1 MTETIDRAGLR
12 AELLRRRLGGVAT
25 AAPDEG
31 ITRVSRETPPALS
44 FAQRRLWILDQV
56 RPGGTEYLASTG
68 LRLFGPL
75 EPGALRAALD
85 AIVARHEVLRTRYVV
100 VDGEP
105 GQVIDPPQP
114 ATLHEVDL
122 RGLDPAAQ
130 DERIAG
136 WMTHDRAPV
145 DLATGPVLTGTLA
158 RLADEEHALVV
169 TLHHIAF
176 DGWSE
181 QVLWRELDRLY
192 TAALTGGPSP
202 LAPLPVQYADFAA
215 WQRDAMSG
223 AKLDR
228 QLDYWRQALAGATA
242 VELPLDRPRP
252 QVRDSACDLVPFAV
266 SAPDARAL
274 HELARQS
281 GATPFMVLMAA
292 YAITLGRFGRSNDI
306 TIGTPVACRDR
317 AEVQD
322 LIGLFL
328 NTLVLRT
335 DLSGDPPFR
344 EVLRRVK
351 EMALGAYAH
360 QELPFERL
368 VDELAPVRDA
378 SRTPLFSTMFLWA
391 NGDSTARRVGELRAE
406 ELPVGESDAKF
417 DLTLVVVDQPDGT
430 LAGFLNYA
438 TALFDRDTVERFAS
452 HFTTLVGSIAA
463 TPDTPISQLVE
474 SPPAERELVV
484 RTWNETEVAYPTGTL
499 PELFARQVA
508 RTPDAVA
515 LRFEGED
522 VSYAELDR
530 RTDRLARY
538 LVDAGVGPESIVGVC
553 RRRSIELVVAL
564 LAIQKAGGAYLPL
577 DPDHPAERR
586 DYMCA
591 DAGVTIVLTDGEP
604 AITGSGSAP
613 ASTTPAGPDHP
624 AYVIYTSG
632 STGRP
637 KGVVVTHRAIVNRL
651 RWMQDAYR
659 LDDSD
664 RVLQKTPYSFDVS
677 VWEFFWPL
685 ITGATLVIA
694 RPDGHRDPHYLADLI
709 ATEQVTTLHFVPSM
723 LRVFLAE
730 SFGPLPSV
738 RRMICSGEALPADL
752 VAAVHERIGCELHNL
767 YGPTEAA
774 VDVTAVRCVPGTPVT
789 IGRPIANTRT
799 YIVDE
804 NLRPVPIGVPGELL
818 LGGVQLA
825 RGYLSRPGLTAQRFV
840 PDPFEESGG
849 GGRLYRTGDLAR
861 YLPDGRIDYLGRLD
875 DQVKIRGHRVEL
887 GEIEAVAAEHPK
899 VSAVAVAVHDGQLV
913 GYLVAQDTDAGVEV
927 SDVASFLRGRLPE
940 AMIPSHWQLLPA
952 LPLTTSG
959 KTDRRALPAPTPGRA
974 WAAGAYVAPRTEAEG
989 VVAEAL
995 AAALGIERIGVHDRF
1010 FDVGGDSIRAIR
1022 AIGTLRRGGLNL
1034 SVQDIFTHQTAA
1046 QLATLADRPATGAD
1060 EPPVGPFEQLDPAD
1074 RDRLPDG
1081 LVDAYPMGQ
1090 VQAGMVYEML
1100 VNGSHP
1106 AYQNVTSFDIVDDGP
1121 FSLAALQQAA
1131 QWLVDRHEILRTT
1144 FDVSGYTEPMQLV
1157 HAEARVEV
1165 GFDDLRELPEAE
1177 QQDILER
1184 YRETMKLAMLPI
1196 DHAPQLRW
1204 HVHRTG
1210 ERTWVLTHTEC
1221 HAILDGWSHHSLIAE
1236 LRDTYRA
1243 IRDADPDA
1251 LKPPPPG
1258 RYADFVRLERRS
1270 LSAGPDERFWRSRVG
1285 EYDRIALPADTAP
1298 AGHGAVPELRMS
1310 WRHLE
1315 PGLRE
1320 LAARTQTSL
1329 KAVLHTAHL
1338 AMIGVITGQR
1348 RFFSGLVVNGRPELL
1363 RGDEVMGMYLNT
1375 VPFAVDLRT
1384 PRWRDLVRA
1393 VFAEELAVWPHRRY
1407 PIPAMQRAWGTGT
1420 PLISSIFSYL
1430 DFHVLDAQQDVF
1442 GTVVDDSPNEFTL
1455 VTLTFPGELR
1465 LECRAGWATQERLT
1479 ALGETFL
1486 ELLTAMIADDGAN
1499 PVDLSSTPAHRFT
1512 EPQQDWPAL
1521 PEACVTDLFTAQAQ
1535 ARPDAVALE
1544 CGDSRLT
1551 YGELDARANQLA
1563 LALREH
1569 GVGLETPVAVC
1580 MDRGIDTVVALLGIL
1595 KAGGC
1600 YLPLDP
1606 KYPGGRIDYLLDDS
1620 GAQVLVSGPT
1630 HAHRFAARAGL
1641 TTLNLD
1647 SDWWSDGSRSTTA
1660 PQVTLSPE
1668 NLAYITYT
1676 SGSTGRPKG
1685 VLVPHR
1691 GVVRLVHGQDY
1702 AQLDADQVMLQ
1713 AGTLAFDA
1721 STFELWGALC
1731 NGARLVVAPETPTAD
1746 ELDELLRRHGVTVLC
1761 LPTGLFNTMM
1771 DVRPQALAGIREVVV
1786 GGEVLPPLQVR
1797 KAMEHGVLVSNGY
1810 GPTESTTFATV
1821 HPRIPLPAL
1830 TDVIPIGKPINHTY
1844 VHVVDENLDP
1854 VPFGVPGELLLGGP
1868 GVARGY
1874 QSRPDLTAERFVP
1887 DPSGHAPGNRLY
1899 RTGDMVRQDPD
1910 GTIHFIGRR
1919 DHQVKI
1925 RGHRVELGEVE
1936 AAIAELPTV
1945 RAAAA
1950 AAYQGVDGIKQL
1962 VGYVVLDE
1970 GGPADPARL
1979 GDVMRSRVPGFLVPT
1994 AWVRLDRL
2002 PLNNNGKLDRAA
2014 LPRPAAGTSVR
2025 EYSAPRTPT
2034 EVAVAE
2040 VWTEVFHLP
2049 RVGRDDDF
2057 FDLGGHSLL
2066 TLRAIA
2072 MLRDRHG
2079 IETTVRTFV
2088 EHRTL
2093 AALAASI
2100 DGERQPVTALLWLR
2114 RTGDQPPLVC
2124 VHPGGGSAHWYR
2136 RLAEHLDP
2144 NLPVVAFEWPGR
2156 DPSTGSVPS
2165 TEDMAT
2171 RYLAELR
2178 EAVPQGPYRI
2188 FSWCGGSGVSTEMA
2202 SRLMAEGEEV
2212 TFILLDPGQD
2222 AWQKE
2227 HLWSEYGLIKQCVTN
2242 LERLDAAPPDEDT
2255 SVLRQE
2261 TLALLEHIVDDIV
2274 GNDGITL
2281 PERGAGTMWL
2291 PGARMWEEV
2300 MEMVL
2305 SYRDRPYAGH
2315 LDLIVS
2321 DELALGEHE
2330 VVSSGQSYHDYLQRW
2345 RERTAGL
2352 GVHRTKGEHF
2362 SVMKEYVPD
2371 LAGILTGLIDKP
2383 AGRR

>member
-1 MTETIDRAGLR
+1 
-12 AELLRRRLGGVAT
+12 V
-25 AAPDEG
+25 P
-31 ITRVSRETPPALS
+31 RETPLALS

-56 RPGGTEYLASTG
+56 RPGGTEYLSSAG
-68 LRLFGPL
+68 LRLSGPL
-75 EPGALRAALD
+75 APDALRSALD
-85 AIVARHEVLRTRYVV
+85 AIVARHEVLRTRYVD

-105 GQVIDPPQP
+105 VQVIDPPGP

-122 RGLDPAAQ
+122 SALDPAAQ

-136 WMTHDRAPV
+136 WMTRDRAPV
-145 DLATGPVLTGTLA
+145 DLAAGPVLTATLA
-158 RLADEEHALVV
+158 RLAGEEHALVV

-181 QVLWRELDRLY
+181 QVLWRDLDRCY
-192 TAALTGGPSP
+192 TAALTGKPST

-215 WQRDAMSG
+215 WQRGTMSG
-223 AKLDR
+223 ATLDR

-252 QVRDSACDLVPFAV
+252 QVRDSACDLVPFTVPA
-266 SAPDARAL
+266 SDARAL
-274 HELARQS
+274 NTLARQA
-281 GATPFMVLMAA
+281 GATPFMALIAV
-292 YAITLGRFGRSNDI
+292 YAIVLGRFGRSNDI

-317 AEVQD
+317 PEVQD

-328 NTLVLRT
+328 NTLVLRA
-335 DLSGDPPFR
+335 DLSGDPSFP

-360 QELPFERL
+360 QQLPFERL

-378 SRTPLFSTMFLWA
+378 STTPLFSTMFLWA
-391 NGDSTARRVGELRAE
+391 GGDSGTRHVGGLRAE

-417 DLTLVVVDQPDGT
+417 DLTLVAVDQPDGT
-430 LAGFLNYA
+430 LTGFLNYA
-438 TALFDRDTVERFAS
+438 TALFDRDTVERFAT
-452 HFTTLVGSIAA
+452 HLAALVRSIAR
-463 TPDTPISQLVE
+463 TPDAPVSRLVE
-474 SPPAERELVV
+474 SPPAERQLVV
-484 RTWNETEVAYPTGTL
+484 REWNETAVGYPTGTL
-499 PELFARQVA
+499 PELFAQQVA

-515 LRFEGED
+515 VRFEGAD

-530 RTDRLARY
+530 RAERLAQY

-553 RRRSIELVVAL
+553 RRRGIELVVAL
-564 LAIQKAGGAYLPL
+564 LAVQKAGGAYLPL

-586 DYMCA
+586 DYMRT
-591 DAGVTIVLTDGEP
+591 DAGATIVLTDTEP
-604 AITGSGSAP
+604 VIADRGP
-613 ASTTPAGPDHP
+613 ARAGTVVAGPDHP

-659 LDDSD
+659 LDATD

-685 ITGATLVIA
+685 TTGATLVIA
-694 RPDGHRDPHYLADLI
+694 RPDGHRDPHYLAELI

-730 SFGPLPSV
+730 PSSPLPSV

-752 VAAVHERIGCELHNL
+752 VTAVHERIGCEVHNL

-799 YIVDE
+799 YIVDDSM
-804 NLRPVPIGVPGELL
+804 RPVPIGVAGELL

-825 RGYLSRPGLTAQRFV
+825 RGYLHRPGLTAQRFV
-840 PDPFEESGG
+840 PDPFAESG

-887 GEIEAVAAEHPK
+887 GEIEAVAAEHPS
-899 VSAVAVAVHDGQLV
+899 VSAAAVTVHDGQLV
-913 GYLVAQDTDAGVEV
+913 GYLVARTEAAGVEV
-927 SDVASFLRGRLPE
+927 SDVASFLRSRLPE
-940 AMIPSHWQLLPA
+940 AMVPNHWQLLPA

-959 KTDRRALPAPTPGRA
+959 KTDRRALPTPARSRTG
-974 WAAGAYVAPRTEAEG
+974 AAGAYVAPRSEAER
-989 VVAEAL
+989 VVAAAL
-995 AAALGIERIGVHDRF
+995 AAALGIDQVGVHDRF

-1022 AIGTLRRGGLNL
+1022 AIGTLRRAGLGL
-1034 SVQDIFTHQTAA
+1034 SVQDIFVHQTAA
-1046 QLATLADRPATGAD
+1046 QLATLADRPAAGAD
-1060 EPPVGPFEQLDPAD
+1060 DPLVGPFEQIGPGD

-1100 VNGSHP
+1100 VDTNHP
-1106 AYQNVTSFDIVDDGP
+1106 AYQNVTSFDIADDGP
-1121 FSLAALQQAA
+1121 FSLAALRAAA
-1131 QWLVDRHEILRTT
+1131 QLVVDRHEVLRTT
-1144 FDVSGYTEPMQLV
+1144 FHLSGYSEPMQLV
-1157 HAEARVEV
+1157 HAGVRAEL
-1165 GFDDLRELPEAE
+1165 GFDDLRGLPEAE
-1177 QQDILER
+1177 QQDTIAR
-1184 YRETMKLAMLPI
+1184 YRQTMHSAPLPV

-1221 HAILDGWSHHSLIAE
+1221 HAILDGWSHHSVIAE
-1236 LRDTYRA
+1236 LRETYRA
-1243 IRDADPDA
+1243 IRDADTDA

-1258 RYADFVRLERRS
+1258 RYADFIRLERRS
-1270 LSAGPDERFWRSRVG
+1270 LASEADERFWRDRVG
-1285 EYDRIALPADTAP
+1285 GYDRLTLPANTAP
-1298 AGHGAVPELRMS
+1298 AGHGAAPELRMS

-1315 PGLRE
+1315 PGLRA

-1338 AMIGVITGQR
+1338 AMLSVITGQR
-1348 RFFSGLVVNGRPELL
+1348 KFFSGLVCNGRPELL

-1384 PRWRDLVRA
+1384 HSWRDLVRA

-1407 PIPAMQRAWGTGT
+1407 PIPAMQRAWGEGT
-1420 PLISSIFSYL
+1420 PLITGIFSYL

-1442 GTVVDDSPNEFTL
+1442 GAVVDDSPNEFTL
-1455 VTLTFPGELR
+1455 VTLTFPGELL
-1465 LECRAGWATQERLT
+1465 LECRAGWATPERLT
-1479 ALGETFL
+1479 ALGETYL
-1486 ELLTAMIADDGAN
+1486 ELLTAMIADGGAN
-1499 PVDLSSTPAHRFT
+1499 PVDLSSTPAHRYT
-1512 EPQQDWPAL
+1512 VPQQAWPAL
-1521 PEACVTDLFTAQAQ
+1521 PEVCVTDLFATQAQ

-1544 CGDSRLT
+1544 YGESRLT

-1563 LALREH
+1563 WALREH
-1569 GVGLETPVAVC
+1569 GVGPDTPVAVC
-1580 MDRGIDTVVALLGIL
+1580 LDRGIDAVVALLGIL

-1600 YLPLDP
+1600 YVPLDP
-1606 KYPGGRIDYLLDDS
+1606 KYPDGRIEYVLDDS
-1620 GAQVLVSGPT
+1620 GSRVLVSGPS
-1630 HAHRFAARAGL
+1630 HAHRFAACAGL
-1641 TTLNLD
+1641 TTLILD
-1647 SDWWSDGSRSTTA
+1647 SGWWSDDSRPTTA
-1660 PQVTLSPE
+1660 PPVSLSPE
-1668 NLAYITYT
+1668 NLAYLMYT

-1691 GVVRLVHGQDY
+1691 GVVRLVHGQTY
-1702 AQLDADQVMLQ
+1702 AQLDADQVLLQ

-1721 STFELWGALC
+1721 STFEVWGALC
-1731 NGARLVVAPETPTAD
+1731 NGARLVVSPETPTAAQL
-1746 ELDELLRRHGVTVLC
+1746 EEILQRHGVTVLC
-1761 LPTGLFNTMM
+1761 LPTGLFSTIL
-1771 DVRPQALAGIREVVV
+1771 DVRPQALAGVREVVV
-1786 GGEVLPPLQVR
+1786 GGDVLSPLHVR
-1797 KAMEHGVLVSNGY
+1797 KAMEHGVVVSNGY

-1821 HPRIPLPAL
+1821 HPRIPLPAA

-1844 VHVVDENLDP
+1844 VQVVDENLDP
-1854 VPFGVPGELLLGGP
+1854 VPFGIPGELLLGGP

-1874 QSRPDLTAERFVP
+1874 QGRPGLTAERFVP
-1887 DPSGHAPGNRLY
+1887 DPSGATPGNRVY
-1899 RTGDMVRQDPD
+1899 RTGDIVRQDPD
-1910 GTIHFIGRR
+1910 GTVHFIGRR

-1936 AAIAELPTV
+1936 VAIAELSTV

-1950 AAYQGVDGIKQL
+1950 AAYEGVGGVKQL
-1962 VGYVVLDE
+1962 VGYVVLDDD
-1970 GGPADPARL
+1970 GPADPARL
-1979 GDVMRSRVPGFLVPT
+1979 GDLMRRRVPDFLVPT

-2014 LPRPAAGTSVR
+2014 LPRPVAGTSAR
-2025 EYSAPRTPT
+2025 EFSAPRTPT
-2034 EVAVAE
+2034 EQAVAE

-2072 MLRDRHG
+2072 MLRERHG
-2079 IETTVRTFV
+2079 IETTVRSFV

-2093 AALAASI
+2093 AALAESF
-2100 DGERQPVTALLWLR
+2100 DRERPPATALLWLR
-2114 RTGDQPPLVC
+2114 RTGNQPPLVC
-2124 VHPGGGSAHWYR
+2124 VHPGGGSAHWYQ

-2144 NLPVVAFEWPGR
+2144 ALPVLAFEWPGR
-2156 DPSTGSVPS
+2156 DPSTGLVPS
-2165 TEDMAT
+2165 TEEMAA
-2171 RYLAELR
+2171 RYVAELR
-2178 EAVPQGPYRI
+2178 EAVPHGPYRL

-2202 SRLMAEGEEV
+2202 NRLSADGAEV
-2212 TFILLDPGQD
+2212 TYMLLDPGQD

-2227 HLWSEYGLIKQCVTN
+2227 HLWDEYALLKQCVTN
-2242 LERLDAAPPDEDT
+2242 LERLDAAAPDEDT

-2261 TLALLEHIVDDIV
+2261 TLAVLEHIVDDIV

-2281 PERGAGTMWL
+2281 PERGAGPVWL
-2291 PGARMWEEV
+2291 PAARMWEEV

-2305 SYRDRPYAGH
+2305 SYRDRPYTGH
-2315 LDLIVS
+2315 LHLIVS
-2321 DELALGEHE
+2321 DELALGAHE
-2330 VVSSGQSYHDYLQRW
+2330 VVGSGQSFGDYLERW
-2345 RERTAGL
+2345 RELTAEVA
-2352 GVHRTKGEHF
+2352 VHRINGEHF
-2362 SVMKEYVPD
+2362 SVMKEHVAD
-2371 LAGILTGLIDKP
+2371 LARLVTALLDQP
-2383 AGRR
+2383 VGRQ

>member
-12 AELLRRRLGGVAT
+12 AELLRRRLAGAAA

-31 ITRVSRETPPALS
+31 IARVPRGTPSALS
-44 FAQRRLWILDQV
+44 FAQRRLWILDQL
-56 RPGGTEYLASTG
+56 RPGGTEYLVSAG

-75 EPGALRAALD
+75 QPDALRAALD
-85 AIVARHEVLRTRYVV
+85 GIVARHEILRTHYVV
-100 VDGEP
+100 VDGDP
-105 GQVIDPPQP
+105 RQVIDPPAP

-122 RGLDPAAQ
+122 RDLDPAAQ
-130 DERIAG
+130 DARIAG
-136 WMTHDRAPV
+136 WLTHDRVPV

-215 WQRDAMSG
+215 WQRGAVSG
-223 AKLDR
+223 AVLDR
-228 QLDYWRQALAGATA
+228 QLDYWRQALAGATP

-252 QVRDSACDLVPFAV
+252 QVRDSTCDLVPFAV
-266 SAPDARAL
+266 PASDARAL
-274 HELARQS
+274 HELARQA
-281 GATPFMVLMAA
+281 GATPFMVLLAG
-292 YAITLGRFGRSNDI
+292 YAILLGRFGRSDDV
-306 TIGTPVACRDR
+306 TVGTPVASRDR
-317 AEVQD
+317 SEVQD

-335 DLSGDPPFR
+335 DLSGDPSFH

-351 EMALGAYAH
+351 ETALGAYAH

-391 NGDSTARRVGELRAE
+391 SGDSGTHRVGGLRAE

-417 DLTLVVVDQPDGT
+417 DLTLVAVDQPDGT
-430 LAGFLNYA
+430 LTGFLNYA
-438 TALFDRDTVERFAS
+438 TALFDRDTVERFAA
-452 HFTTLVGSIAA
+452 HFTTLVGTIARM
-463 TPDTPISQLVE
+463 PDAPISRLAE
-474 SPPAERELVV
+474 SPPAERRLVV
-484 RTWNETEVAYPTGTL
+484 RTWNETAVAYPTGTL
-499 PELFARQVA
+499 PQLFAQQVA

-515 LRFEGED
+515 VRFDGED
-522 VSYAELDR
+522 VTYAELDR

-538 LVDAGVGPESIVGVC
+538 LVGAGVGPESIVGVC
-553 RRRSIELVVAL
+553 RRRGVGLVVAL

-577 DPDHPAERR
+577 DPEYPAERR

-591 DAGVTIVLTDGEP
+591 DAGATIVLTDTEP
-604 AITGSGSAP
+604 VVADTGPMP
-613 ASTTPAGPDHP
+613 AGPVPAGPDHP

-632 STGRP
+632 STGQP

-659 LDDSD
+659 LDATD

-685 ITGATLVIA
+685 VTGATLVVA
-694 RPDGHRDPHYLADLI
+694 RPDGHRDPHYLAELV

-723 LRVFLAE
+723 LRAFLAE
-730 SFGPLPSV
+730 SSGPLPSV

-752 VAAVHERIGCELHNL
+752 ADAVHERIDGRLYNL

-774 VDVTAVRCVPGTPVT
+774 VDVTATLCEPGTPVT

-799 YIVDE
+799 YIVDG
-804 NLRPVPIGVPGELL
+804 NLRPVPVGVPGELL

-825 RGYLSRPGLTAQRFV
+825 RGYLNRPELTAQRFV
-840 PDPFEESGG
+840 PDPFEDS

-875 DQVKIRGHRVEL
+875 DQVKIRGHRIEL
-887 GEIEAVAAEHPK
+887 GEIEAVTAGHPG
-899 VSAVAVAVHDGQLV
+899 VSAVAVTVHDGQLV
-913 GYLVAQDTDAGVEV
+913 GYLVARDPGTDVDV
-927 SDVASFLRGRLPE
+927 SDVASFLRRRLPE
-940 AMIPSHWQLLPA
+940 AMIPSHWQLLSA

-974 WAAGAYVAPRTEAEG
+974 WATGEYVAPRTAAER
-989 VVAEAL
+989 VVADAL
-995 AAALGIERIGVHDRF
+995 GAALGVERVGVHDRF
-1010 FDVGGDSIRAIR
+1010 FDIGGDSIRAIR
-1022 AIGTLRRGGLNL
+1022 AIGALRRAGLGL

-1046 QLATLADRPATGAD
+1046 QLATLAGRSAAGAD
-1060 EPPVGPFEQLDPAD
+1060 DPLVGPFEQLGPGD
-1074 RDRLPDG
+1074 RERLPDG

-1100 VNGSHP
+1100 VDNSHP

-1121 FSLAALQQAA
+1121 FSLAALRAA
-1131 QWLVDRHEILRTT
+1131 GQWLVDRHEILRTT
-1144 FDVSGYTEPMQLV
+1144 FDVSGYSEPMQLV
-1157 HAEARVEV
+1157 HATARVEM
-1165 GFDDLRELPEAE
+1165 GFDDLRGLPETE
-1177 QQDILER
+1177 QQDVLAQ
-1184 YRETMKLAMLPI
+1184 YRHTMHSTRLPI

-1221 HAILDGWSHHSLIAE
+1221 HAILDGWSHHSLIGE

-1243 IRDADPDA
+1243 IRDSDSDA

-1258 RYADFVRLERRS
+1258 RYADFVRWERRS
-1270 LSAGPDERFWRSRVG
+1270 VSSGTDERFWRDRVG
-1285 EYDRIALPADTAP
+1285 GHDRVALPADTAP

-1315 PGLRE
+1315 PQLRR

-1338 AMIGVITGQR
+1338 AMLGVITGQQ

-1407 PIPAMQRAWGTGT
+1407 PIPAMQRAWGGGK
-1420 PLISSIFSYL
+1420 PLISAIFSYL

-1442 GTVVDDSPNEFTL
+1442 GAVVDDSPNEFTL

-1486 ELLTAMIADDGAN
+1486 ALLTAMVADDGTN
-1499 PVDLSSTPAHRFT
+1499 PVALDATPAHRFT
-1512 EPQQDWPAL
+1512 APQQDWPAL
-1521 PEACVTDLFTAQAQ
+1521 PEVCITDLFTAQVR

-1544 CGDSRLT
+1544 YGESRLT
-1551 YGELDARANQLA
+1551 YGQLDARANQLA
-1563 LALREH
+1563 WALREH
-1569 GVGLETPVAVC
+1569 GAGPETPVAVC
-1580 MDRGIDTVVALLGIL
+1580 MDRGIDAVVALLGIL
-1595 KAGGC
+1595 KAGAC

-1606 KYPGGRIDYLLDDS
+1606 KYPDSRIEYLLDDS
-1620 GAQVLVSGPT
+1620 GARLMLGGPGQ
-1630 HAHRFAARAGL
+1630 AHRFAARPGL
-1641 TTLNLD
+1641 TTLSLD
-1647 SDWWSDGSRSTTA
+1647 PGWWSDSSRPTTA

-1668 NLAYITYT
+1668 NLAYLTYT

-1685 VLVPHR
+1685 VQVPHR

-1702 AQLDADQVMLQ
+1702 ARLDADQVLLQ

-1721 STFELWGALC
+1721 STFEVWGALC
-1731 NGARLVVAPETPTAD
+1731 NGARLVVAPQTPTAA
-1746 ELDELLRRHGVTVLC
+1746 ELEEILSRHGVTVLC
-1761 LPTGLFNTMM
+1761 LPTGLFTTIL
-1771 DVRPQALAGIREVVV
+1771 DVRPQALAGVREVVV
-1786 GGEVLPPLQVR
+1786 GGEVLSPLHVR
-1797 KAMEHGVLVSNGY
+1797 TAMAHGVLVSNGY

-1830 TDVIPIGKPINHTY
+1830 TAAIPIGKPIHHTH
-1844 VHVVDENLDP
+1844 VRVVDGNLDP

-1874 QSRPDLTAERFVP
+1874 HGRPDLTAERFVP
-1887 DPSGHAPGNRLY
+1887 DPSGDTPGARLY
-1899 RTGDMVRQDPD
+1899 RTGDIVRQDPD
-1910 GTIHFIGRR
+1910 GTVHFVGRR

-1936 AAIAELPTV
+1936 VAIAELPSV

-1962 VGYVVLDE
+1962 VGYVVLD
-1970 GGPADPARL
+1970 GDGPADPARL
-1979 GDVMRSRVPGFLVPT
+1979 GDQMRSRVPGFLVPT

-2002 PLNNNGKLDRAA
+2002 PLNNNGKLDRSA
-2014 LPRPAAGTSVR
+2014 LPRPVAGTSAR
-2025 EYSAPRTPT
+2025 EYSAPRTPA
-2034 EVAVAE
+2034 ELAVAE
-2040 VWTEVFHLP
+2040 VWTELFHLP

-2079 IETTVRTFV
+2079 IETTVRSFV

-2093 AALAASI
+2093 AALAESI
-2100 DGERQPVTALLWLR
+2100 DRRRRPATALLWLR
-2114 RTGDQPPLVC
+2114 RTGDKPPLVC

-2144 NLPVVAFEWPGR
+2144 DLPVVAFEWPGR
-2156 DPSTGSVPS
+2156 DPSTDAVAS
-2165 TEDMAT
+2165 TEEMAA
-2171 RYLAELR
+2171 RYVAELR
-2178 EAVPQGPYRI
+2178 AAVPHGPYRI
-2188 FSWCGGSGVSTEMA
+2188 FSWCGGGGVSSEMA
-2202 SRLMAEGEEV
+2202 TRLRNDGEEV

-2227 HLWSEYGLIKQCVTN
+2227 HLWDEYALIKKCVTN
-2242 LERLDAAPPDEDT
+2242 LEGLDAAAPDEDT
-2255 SVLRQE
+2255 SELRQE

-2291 PGARMWEEV
+2291 PAARMWEEV

-2321 DELALGEHE
+2321 DELALGAHE
-2330 VVSSGQSYHDYLQRW
+2330 VVSSGQSFDDYLQRW
-2345 RERTAGL
+2345 RERTAGVA
-2352 GVHRTKGEHF
+2352 VHRMKGEHF
-2362 SVMKEYVPD
+2362 SVMKEYVAD
-2371 LAGILTGLIDKP
+2371 LARIVTALIDEP

>member
-12 AELLRRRLGGVAT
+12 AELLRRRLAGAVA

-31 ITRVSRETPPALS
+31 IARVPRGTPSALS

-56 RPGGTEYLASTG
+56 RPGGTEYLVSAG

-75 EPGALRAALD
+75 QPDALRAALD
-85 AIVARHEVLRTRYVV
+85 GIVARHEILRTRYVV
-100 VDGEP
+100 VDGDP
-105 GQVIDPPQP
+105 RQRIDPPAP

-122 RGLDPAAQ
+122 RDLDPAAQ
-130 DERIAG
+130 DARIAG
-136 WMTHDRAPV
+136 WLTHDRVPV
-145 DLATGPVLTGTLA
+145 DLATGPVSTGTLA

-215 WQRDAMSG
+215 WQRGAVSG
-223 AKLDR
+223 AVLDR
-228 QLDYWRQALAGATA
+228 QLDYWRQTLAGATP

-266 SAPDARAL
+266 PASDARAL
-274 HELARQS
+274 HELARQA
-281 GATPFMVLMAA
+281 GATPFMVLLAG
-292 YAITLGRFGRSNDI
+292 YAILLGRFGRSDDV
-306 TIGTPVACRDR
+306 TVGTPVASRDR
-317 AEVQD
+317 PEVQD

-335 DLSGDPPFR
+335 DLSGDPSFH

-368 VDELAPVRDA
+368 VEELAPVRDA

-391 NGDSTARRVGELRAE
+391 GGDSGTQRVGGLRAE

-430 LAGFLNYA
+430 LTGFLNYA
-438 TALFDRDTVERFAS
+438 TALFDRDTVARFAA
-452 HFTTLVGSIAA
+452 HFTTLVGAIARM
-463 TPDTPISQLVE
+463 PDAPISRLAE
-474 SPPAERELVV
+474 SPPAERRLVV
-484 RTWNETEVAYPTGTL
+484 RTWNETDVAYPTGTL
-499 PELFARQVA
+499 PQLFAQQVA

-515 LRFEGED
+515 VRFDGED
-522 VSYAELDR
+522 VTYAELDR
-530 RTDRLARY
+530 RADRLARY
-538 LVDAGVGPESIVGVC
+538 LVDAGVGPESIVGV
-553 RRRSIELVVAL
+553 RRRRGVGLVVAL

-591 DAGVTIVLTDGEP
+591 NAGVTIVLTDTEP
-604 AITGSGSAP
+604 VVADTGPMPVGP
-613 ASTTPAGPDHP
+613 VPAGPDHP

-632 STGRP
+632 STGQP

-659 LDDSD
+659 LDATD

-685 ITGATLVIA
+685 VTGATLVVA
-694 RPDGHRDPHYLADLI
+694 RPDGHRDPHYLAELV

-723 LRVFLAE
+723 LREFLAE
-730 SFGPLPSV
+730 SSGPLPSV

-752 VAAVHERIGCELHNL
+752 ADAVHERIDGRLYNL

-774 VDVTAVRCVPGTPVT
+774 VDVTATLCEPGTPVT

-799 YIVDE
+799 YIVDGS
-804 NLRPVPIGVPGELL
+804 LRPVPVGVPGELL

-825 RGYLSRPGLTAQRFV
+825 RGYLNRPELTAQRFV
-840 PDPFEESGG
+840 PDPFGES

-875 DQVKIRGHRVEL
+875 DQVKIRGHRIEL
-887 GEIEAVAAEHPK
+887 GEIEAVTAGHPG
-899 VSAVAVAVHDGQLV
+899 VSAVAVTVHDGQLV
-913 GYLVAQDTDAGVEV
+913 GYLVARDPGTDVDV
-927 SDVASFLRGRLPE
+927 SDVASFLRRRLPE
-940 AMIPSHWQLLPA
+940 AMIPSHWQLLSA

-974 WAAGAYVAPRTEAEG
+974 WATGDYVAPRTAAER
-989 VVAEAL
+989 VVADAL
-995 AAALGIERIGVHDRF
+995 GAALGVERVGVHDRF
-1010 FDVGGDSIRAIR
+1010 FDIGGDSIRAIR
-1022 AIGTLRRGGLNL
+1022 AIGALRRAGLGL

-1046 QLATLADRPATGAD
+1046 QLATLAGRSAAGAD
-1060 EPPVGPFEQLDPAD
+1060 DPLVGPFEQLGPGD
-1074 RDRLPDG
+1074 RERLPDG

-1100 VNGSHP
+1100 VDNSHP

-1121 FSLAALQQAA
+1121 FSLAALRAA
-1131 QWLVDRHEILRTT
+1131 GQWLVDRHEILRTT
-1144 FDVSGYTEPMQLV
+1144 FDVSGYSEPMQLV
-1157 HAEARVEV
+1157 HATARVEM
-1165 GFDDLRELPEAE
+1165 GFDDLRGLPETA
-1177 QQDILER
+1177 QQDVLAQ
-1184 YRETMKLAMLPI
+1184 YRHTMHSTRLPI

-1221 HAILDGWSHHSLIAE
+1221 HAILDGWSHHSLIGE

-1243 IRDADPDA
+1243 IRDSDRDA

-1258 RYADFVRLERRS
+1258 RYADFVRWERRS
-1270 LSAGPDERFWRSRVG
+1270 LSSGADERFWRDRVG
-1285 EYDRIALPADTAP
+1285 GHDRVALPADTAP

-1315 PGLRE
+1315 PQLRR

-1338 AMIGVITGQR
+1338 AMLGVITGQR

-1375 VPFAVDLRT
+1375 VPFAVDLHT

-1407 PIPAMQRAWGTGT
+1407 PIPAMQRAWGGGT
-1420 PLISSIFSYL
+1420 PLISAIFSYL

-1442 GTVVDDSPNEFTL
+1442 GAVVDDSPNEFTL

-1486 ELLTAMIADDGAN
+1486 ALLTAMVADDGAN
-1499 PVDLSSTPAHRFT
+1499 PVDLDATPAHLFT
-1512 EPQQDWPAL
+1512 APQQDWPAL
-1521 PEACVTDLFTAQAQ
+1521 PEVCITDLVTAQVR

-1544 CGDSRLT
+1544 CGESRLT

-1563 LALREH
+1563 WALREH
-1569 GVGLETPVAVC
+1569 GAGPETPVAVC
-1580 MDRGIDTVVALLGIL
+1580 MDRGIDAVVALLGIL
-1595 KAGGC
+1595 KAGAC

-1606 KYPGGRIDYLLDDS
+1606 KYPDGRIEYLLDDS
-1620 GAQVLVSGPT
+1620 GARLLLGGPGQ
-1630 HAHRFAARAGL
+1630 ARRFAARPGL
-1641 TTLNLD
+1641 TTLSLD
-1647 SDWWSDGSRSTTA
+1647 PDWWSDNSRQATA

-1685 VLVPHR
+1685 VQIPHR

-1702 AQLDADQVMLQ
+1702 VRLDADQVLLQ

-1721 STFELWGALC
+1721 STFEVWGALC
-1731 NGARLVVAPETPTAD
+1731 NGARLVVAPQTPTAA
-1746 ELDELLRRHGVTVLC
+1746 ELEEILRRHGVTVLC
-1761 LPTGLFNTMM
+1761 LPTGLFTTLL
-1771 DVRPQALAGIREVVV
+1771 DVRPQALAGVREVVV
-1786 GGEVLPPLQVR
+1786 GGEVLSPLHVR
-1797 KAMEHGVLVSNGY
+1797 TAMAHGVLVSNGY

-1830 TDVIPIGKPINHTY
+1830 TDAIPIGKPIHHTH
-1844 VHVVDENLDP
+1844 VRVVDGNLDP

-1874 QSRPDLTAERFVP
+1874 HGRPDLTAERFVP
-1887 DPSGHAPGNRLY
+1887 DPSGDAPGARLY
-1899 RTGDMVRQDPD
+1899 RTGDIVRQDPD
-1910 GTIHFIGRR
+1910 GTVHFVGRR

-1936 AAIAELPTV
+1936 VAIAELPSV

-1962 VGYVVLDE
+1962 VGYVVLD
-1970 GGPADPARL
+1970 GDGPADPARL
-1979 GDVMRSRVPGFLVPT
+1979 GDLMRSRVPGFLVPT

-2002 PLNNNGKLDRAA
+2002 PLNNNGKLDRSA
-2014 LPRPAAGTSVR
+2014 LPRPVAGTSAR
-2025 EYSAPRTPT
+2025 EYSAPRTPA
-2034 EVAVAE
+2034 ELAVAE
-2040 VWTEVFHLP
+2040 VWTALFHLP

-2079 IETTVRTFV
+2079 IETTVRSFV

-2093 AALAASI
+2093 AALAGSI
-2100 DGERQPVTALLWLR
+2100 DGRRLPATALLWLR
-2114 RTGDQPPLVC
+2114 RTGDKPPLVC

-2144 NLPVVAFEWPGR
+2144 DLPVVAFEWPGR
-2156 DPSTGSVPS
+2156 DPSTGAVPS
-2165 TEDMAT
+2165 TEEMAA
-2171 RYLAELR
+2171 RYVAELR
-2178 EAVPQGPYRI
+2178 AAVPHGPYRI
-2188 FSWCGGSGVSTEMA
+2188 FSWCGGGGVSSEMA
-2202 SRLMAEGEEV
+2202 TRLSNDGEEV

-2227 HLWSEYGLIKQCVTN
+2227 HLWDEYALIKKCVTN
-2242 LERLDAAPPDEDT
+2242 LEGLDAASPDEDT
-2255 SVLRQE
+2255 SALRQE

-2291 PGARMWEEV
+2291 PAARMWEEV

-2321 DELALGEHE
+2321 DELALGAHE
-2330 VVSSGQSYHDYLQRW
+2330 VVSSGQSFDDYLQRW
-2345 RERTAGL
+2345 RERTAGVA
-2352 GVHRTKGEHF
+2352 VHRMKGEHF
-2362 SVMKEYVPD
+2362 SVMKEYVAD
-2371 LAGILTGLIDKP
+2371 LARIVTALIDEP

>member
-12 AELLRRRLGGVAT
+12 AELLRRRLAGAAT

-31 ITRVSRETPPALS
+31 IARVPRGTPPASS

-56 RPGGTEYLASTG
+56 RPGGTEYLVSAG

-75 EPGALRAALD
+75 EPEALRAALD
-85 AIVARHEVLRTRYVV
+85 GIVARHEVLRTRYVV

-105 GQVIDPPQP
+105 CQLIDAPQP
-114 ATLHEVDL
+114 APLHEVDL
-122 RGLDPAAQ
+122 RGLDTAAQ

-136 WMTHDRAPV
+136 WLTHDRAPV

-181 QVLWRELDRLY
+181 QVLWRELDQLY
-192 TAALTGGPSP
+192 RAALTGGPSP
-202 LAPLPVQYADFAA
+202 LAPLPVQYADFAG
-215 WQRDAMSG
+215 WQRGVLSG
-223 AKLDR
+223 ATLDR
-228 QLDYWRQALAGATA
+228 QLAYWRQALAGATP

-252 QVRDSACDLVPFAV
+252 QVRDSACDVVPFAV
-266 SAPDARAL
+266 PASDARAL
-274 HELARQS
+274 HELARRA
-281 GATPFMVLMAA
+281 GATPFMVLLAG
-292 YAITLGRFGRSNDI
+292 YAILLGRFGRSDDV
-306 TIGTPVACRDR
+306 TVGTPVACRDR

-328 NTLVLRT
+328 NTLVLRV
-335 DLSGDPPFR
+335 DLSGDPSFP

-391 NGDSTARRVGELRAE
+391 GGESGARHVGGLRAE

-430 LAGFLNYA
+430 LTGFLNYA
-438 TALFDRDTVERFAS
+438 TALFDRDTVERFAA
-452 HFTTLVGSIAA
+452 HFTALVGNVARR
-463 TPDTPISQLVE
+463 PDAPISRLAE
-474 SPPAERELVV
+474 SPPAERRLVLG
-484 RTWNETEVAYPTGTL
+484 RWNETDVAYGTGTL
-499 PELFARQVA
+499 PELFARQA
-508 RTPDAVA
+508 GRTPDAVA
-515 LRFEGED
+515 VRFEGED
-522 VSYAELDR
+522 VTYAELDR
-530 RTDRLARY
+530 RADRLARY

-553 RRRSIELVVAL
+553 RRRGVGLVVAL

-591 DAGVTIVLTDGEP
+591 DAGATIVLTDDEP
-604 AITGSGSAP
+604 VVSDTGPVP
-613 ASTTPAGPDHP
+613 AGAVPAGPDHP

-632 STGRP
+632 STGQP

-659 LDDSD
+659 LDATD

-685 ITGATLVIA
+685 TTGATLVVA
-694 RPDGHRDPHYLADLI
+694 RPDGHRDPHYLAGLV
-709 ATEQVTTLHFVPSM
+709 ATEQITTLHFVPSM

-730 SFGPLPSV
+730 SSGPLPSV
-738 RRMICSGEALPADL
+738 RRLICSGEALPADL
-752 VAAVHERIGCELHNL
+752 AAAAHERIGGRLDNL

-774 VDVTAVRCVPGTPVT
+774 VDVTAARCEPGTPVT

-799 YIVDE
+799 YIVDG

-825 RGYLSRPGLTAQRFV
+825 RGYLHRPALTAQRFV
-840 PDPFEESGG
+840 PDPFDEAG

-887 GEIEAVAAEHPK
+887 GEIEAVAAEHPG
-899 VSAVAVAVHDGQLV
+899 VSAVAVTVHDGQLV
-913 GYLVAQDTDAGVEV
+913 GYLVARGTGVEV
-927 SDVASFLRGRLPE
+927 GEVASFLRRRLPE

-959 KTDRRALPAPTPGRA
+959 KTDRRALPAPTSGRGG
-974 WAAGAYVAPRTEAEG
+974 AAGEYVAPRTAAEG
-989 VVAEAL
+989 VVAD
-995 AAALGIERIGVHDRF
+995 ALGAAVGVARVGVHDRF
-1010 FDVGGDSIRAIR
+1010 FDIGGDSIRAIR
-1022 AIGTLRRGGLNL
+1022 AIGALRRAGLDL

-1060 EPPVGPFEQLDPAD
+1060 DPLVGPFEQIGPAD
-1074 RDRLPDG
+1074 RERLPDG

-1100 VNGSHP
+1100 VDDSHP

-1121 FSLAALQQAA
+1121 FSLAALRDAG

-1144 FDVSGYTEPMQLV
+1144 FDMSGYSEPMQLV
-1157 HAEARVEV
+1157 HASARVEI
-1165 GFDDLRELPEAE
+1165 GFDDLRGLPEAE
-1177 QQDILER
+1177 QQDVLAR
-1184 YRETMKLAMLPI
+1184 YRHTMHSTRLPV

-1221 HAILDGWSHHSLIAE
+1221 HAILDGWSHHSLIGE

-1243 IRDADPDA
+1243 IRDSDTDA

-1258 RYADFVRLERRS
+1258 RYADFVRWERRS
-1270 LSAGPDERFWRSRVG
+1270 LSSGADQGFWRDRVG
-1285 EYDRIALPADTAP
+1285 DHDRVALPADTAP

-1315 PGLRE
+1315 PQLRQ

-1338 AMIGVITGQR
+1338 AMLGVITGQR

-1407 PIPAMQRAWGTGT
+1407 PIPAMQQSWGGGT
-1420 PLISSIFSYL
+1420 PLVSAIFSYL

-1442 GTVVDDSPNEFTL
+1442 GAVVDDSPNEFTL

-1486 ELLTAMIADDGAN
+1486 AMLAAMVADDGAG
-1499 PVDLSSTPAHRFT
+1499 PVDLGGTPAHRFT
-1512 EPQQDWPAL
+1512 VPQRDWPAL
-1521 PEACVTDLFTAQAQ
+1521 PEVCVTDLFTTQAH

-1544 CGDSRLT
+1544 CGESRLT

-1563 LALREH
+1563 WALREQ
-1569 GVGLETPVAVC
+1569 GAGPETPVAVC
-1580 MDRGIDTVVALLGIL
+1580 MDRGIDAVVALLGIL
-1595 KAGGC
+1595 KAGAC

-1606 KYPGGRIDYLLDDS
+1606 KYPDDRIGYLLDDS
-1620 GAQVLVSGPT
+1620 GTRILLSGPG
-1630 HAHRFAARAGL
+1630 HAHRFATRAGL
-1641 TTLNLD
+1641 TTLSLD
-1647 SDWWSDGSRSTTA
+1647 PGWWSHSSLPTSA
-1660 PQVTLSPE
+1660 PPVALSPE

-1702 AQLDADQVMLQ
+1702 VRLDADQVLLQ

-1721 STFELWGALC
+1721 STFEVWGALC
-1731 NGARLVVAPETPTAD
+1731 NGARLVVAPETPTAA
-1746 ELDELLRRHGVTVLC
+1746 ELEEILRRHGVTVLC
-1761 LPTGLFNTMM
+1761 LPTGLFATIL
-1771 DVRPQALAGIREVVV
+1771 DVRPQALAGVREVVV
-1786 GGEVLPPLQVR
+1786 GGEVLSPLHVR
-1797 KAMEHGVLVSNGY
+1797 TAMAHGVVVSNGY

-1821 HPRIPLPAL
+1821 HPRIPLPAV
-1830 TDVIPIGKPINHTY
+1830 TDAIPIGKPINHTY
-1844 VHVVDENLDP
+1844 VQVVDENLDP

-1874 QSRPDLTAERFVP
+1874 QGRPDLTAERFVP
-1887 DPSGHAPGNRLY
+1887 DPSGDSPGNRLY
-1899 RTGDMVRQDPD
+1899 RTGDIVRQDPD
-1910 GTIHFIGRR
+1910 GTLRFVGRR

-1936 AAIAELPTV
+1936 VALAELPPV

-1970 GGPADPARL
+1970 DGPTDPARL
-1979 GDVMRSRVPGFLVPT
+1979 GDLMRSRVPGFLVPT
-1994 AWVRLDRL
+1994 AWVRLDGL

-2014 LPRPAAGTSVR
+2014 LPRPVAGTSAR

-2034 EVAVAE
+2034 ELAVAE
-2040 VWTEVFHLP
+2040 VWTDLFHLP

-2079 IETTVRTFV
+2079 IETTVRSFV

-2093 AALAASI
+2093 AALAESI
-2100 DGERQPVTALLWLR
+2100 DRHRSPATALLWLR
-2114 RTGDQPPLVC
+2114 RTGDKPPLVC

-2144 NLPVVAFEWPGR
+2144 DLPVVAFEWPGR
-2156 DPSTGSVPS
+2156 DPSTGAVPS
-2165 TEDMAT
+2165 TEEMAA
-2171 RYLAELR
+2171 RYVAELR
-2178 EAVPQGPYRI
+2178 ADVPHGPYRI
-2188 FSWCGGSGVSTEMA
+2188 FSWCGGGGVSSEMA
-2202 SRLMAEGEEV
+2202 TRLADDGEEV

-2227 HLWSEYGLIKQCVTN
+2227 HLWDEYALIRKCVTN

-2291 PGARMWEEV
+2291 PAARMWEEV

-2321 DELALGEHE
+2321 DELALGAHE
-2330 VVSSGQSYHDYLQRW
+2330 VVSSGQSFDDYLQRW
-2345 RERTAGL
+2345 RERTGEVA
-2352 GVHRTKGEHF
+2352 VHRMKGEHF
-2362 SVMKEYVPD
+2362 SVMKEYVAD
-2371 LAGILTGLIDKP
+2371 LAHIVTTLIDTP

>member
-12 AELLRRRLGGVAT
+12 AELLRRRLGGAAA

-31 ITRVSRETPPALS
+31 IARVPRDTPPALS

-56 RPGGTEYLASTG
+56 RPGGTEYLASAG

-75 EPGALRAALD
+75 EPDALRAALD
-85 AIVARHEVLRTRYVV
+85 GIVARHEVLRTRYVV

-105 GQVIDPPQP
+105 GQVIDPPEP

-122 RGLDPAAQ
+122 RGLDRAAQ

-215 WQRDAMSG
+215 WQRGAMSG
-223 AKLDR
+223 TVLDR

-266 SAPDARAL
+266 PAPDARAL
-274 HELARQS
+274 HELARQA
-281 GATPFMVLMAA
+281 GATPFMVLMAV
-292 YAITLGRFGRSNDI
+292 YAIMLGRFGRSNDV
-306 TIGTPVACRDR
+306 TVGTPVACRDR
-317 AEVQD
+317 AEVLD

-335 DLSGDPPFR
+335 DLSGDPSFH

-351 EMALGAYAH
+351 ETALGAYAH

-391 NGDSTARRVGELRAE
+391 SGDSGARRVGGLRAE

-430 LAGFLNYA
+430 LTGFLNYA
-438 TALFDRDTVERFAS
+438 TALFDRDTVERFAT
-452 HFTTLVGSIAA
+452 HFTTLIGAIAA
-463 TPDTPISQLVE
+463 TPDAPISRLVE
-474 SPPAERELVV
+474 SPPAERQLVV
-484 RTWNETEVAYPTGTL
+484 RKWNETEVAYPTGTL

-515 LRFEGED
+515 VRFEGED

-530 RTDRLARY
+530 RADRLARY

-553 RRRSIELVVAL
+553 RRRGTELVVAL

-591 DAGVTIVLTDGEP
+591 DAGVTIVLTDTEP
-604 AITGSGSAP
+604 AVSDTGP
-613 ASTTPAGPDHP
+613 VPAGAVPVVPDHP

-659 LDDSD
+659 LDASD

-694 RPDGHRDPHYLADLI
+694 RPDGHRDPHYLAELI

-730 SFGPLPSV
+730 SSGPLPSV

-752 VAAVHERIGCELHNL
+752 AAAVHERIGCQLHNL

-774 VDVTAVRCVPGTPVT
+774 VDVTAAWCAPGTPIT

-825 RGYLSRPGLTAQRFV
+825 RSYLNRPGLTAQRFV
-840 PDPFEESGG
+840 PDPFGESG
-849 GGRLYRTGDLAR
+849 GGRLYRTGDLVR

-887 GEIEAVAAEHPK
+887 GEIEAVAAEHPS
-899 VSAVAVAVHDGQLV
+899 VSAVAVTVHDGQLV
-913 GYLVAQDTDAGVEV
+913 GYLVARDAGADVDV

-974 WAAGAYVAPRTEAEG
+974 WAAGAYVAPRTEAER
-989 VVAEAL
+989 VVADAL
-995 AAALGIERIGVHDRF
+995 GAALGVERVGVHDRF
-1010 FDVGGDSIRAIR
+1010 FDIGGDSIRAIR
-1022 AIGTLRRGGLNL
+1022 AIGTLRRAGLGL

-1046 QLATLADRPATGAD
+1046 QLATLADRPAAD
-1060 EPPVGPFEQLDPAD
+1060 ADDPLVGPFEQIGPAD
-1074 RDRLPDG
+1074 RDRLPAG

-1100 VNGSHP
+1100 VDSSHP

-1121 FSLAALQQAA
+1121 FSLAALREAG

-1144 FDVSGYTEPMQLV
+1144 FDVSGYSEPMQLV
-1157 HAEARVEV
+1157 HASARVEV
-1165 GFDDLRELPEAE
+1165 GFDDLRGLPEAE

-1184 YRETMKLAMLPI
+1184 YRDTMKSTTLPI

-1210 ERTWVLTHTEC
+1210 EQTWVLTHTEC

-1243 IRDADPDA
+1243 IRDADTDA

-1258 RYADFVRLERRS
+1258 RYADFVRWERRS
-1270 LSAGPDERFWRSRVG
+1270 LSSEADERFWRDRVAD
-1285 EYDRIALPADTAP
+1285 YDRVTLPADTAP

-1338 AMIGVITGQR
+1338 AMLGVITGQR

-1407 PIPAMQRAWGTGT
+1407 PIPAMQRAWGAGT
-1420 PLISSIFSYL
+1420 PLISGIFSYL

-1442 GTVVDDSPNEFTL
+1442 GAVVDDSPNEFTL

-1499 PVDLSSTPAHRFT
+1499 PVDLGSTPAHRFT
-1512 EPQQDWPAL
+1512 VPQQTWPAL
-1521 PEACVTDLFTAQAQ
+1521 PEVCVTDLFTTQAH
-1535 ARPDAVALE
+1535 ARPDAVAVE
-1544 CGDSRLT
+1544 CGESRLT
-1551 YGELDARANQLA
+1551 YGELDVRANQLA
-1563 LALREH
+1563 WALREH
-1569 GVGLETPVAVC
+1569 GAGPETPVAVC
-1580 MDRGIDTVVALLGIL
+1580 MDRGIDAVVALLGIL
-1595 KAGGC
+1595 KAGAC

-1606 KYPGGRIDYLLDDS
+1606 KYPDGRIEYLLDES
-1620 GAQVLVSGPT
+1620 GTRILVSGPN

-1641 TTLNLD
+1641 TTLSLD
-1647 SDWWSDGSRSTTA
+1647 SGWWSDGSRPITA
-1660 PQVTLSPE
+1660 PQVTLAPE

-1676 SGSTGRPKG
+1676 SGSTGRAKG
-1685 VLVPHR
+1685 VMVPHR
-1691 GVVRLVHGQDY
+1691 GVVRLVHGQEY
-1702 AQLDADQVMLQ
+1702 AQLDADQVLLQ

-1721 STFELWGALC
+1721 STFEVWGALC
-1731 NGARLVVAPETPTAD
+1731 NGARLVVSPETPTAA
-1746 ELDELLRRHGVTVLC
+1746 ELEEILRRHGVTVLC
-1761 LPTGLFNTMM
+1761 LPTGLFSTIL
-1771 DVRPQALAGIREVVV
+1771 DVRPQALAGVREVVV
-1786 GGEVLPPLQVR
+1786 GGEVLSPLHVR
-1797 KAMEHGVLVSNGY
+1797 KAMEHGVVVSNGY

-1821 HPRIPLPAL
+1821 HPRIPLPAV
-1830 TDVIPIGKPINHTY
+1830 TDVIPIGKPIHHTS
-1844 VHVVDENLDP
+1844 VQVVDENLDP

-1874 QSRPDLTAERFVP
+1874 RGRPDLTAERFVP
-1887 DPSGHAPGNRLY
+1887 DPSGDSPGNRLY
-1899 RTGDMVRQDPD
+1899 RTGDIVRQDPD
-1910 GTIHFIGRR
+1910 GTVHFIGRR

-1970 GGPADPARL
+1970 DGPTDPARL
-1979 GDVMRSRVPGFLVPT
+1979 GDLMRSRVPGFLVPT

-2014 LPRPAAGTSVR
+2014 LPRPVAGASAR
-2025 EYSAPRTPT
+2025 EYSAPRTPA
-2034 EVAVAE
+2034 ELAVAE

-2079 IETTVRTFV
+2079 IETTVRSFV

-2093 AALAASI
+2093 AALAESI
-2100 DGERQPVTALLWLR
+2100 DRRRLPATAMLWLR
-2114 RTGDQPPLVC
+2114 RTGDKPPLVC

-2144 NLPVVAFEWPGR
+2144 DLPVIAFEWPGR
-2156 DPSTGSVPS
+2156 DPSTGLVPS
-2165 TEDMAT
+2165 TEEMAD
-2171 RYLAELR
+2171 RYVAELR
-2178 EAVPQGPYRI
+2178 AAVPHGPYRI
-2188 FSWCGGSGVSTEMA
+2188 FSWCGGSGVSSEMA
-2202 SRLMAEGEEV
+2202 NRLMADGEEV

-2227 HLWSEYGLIKQCVTN
+2227 HLWDEYSLIKQCVTN
-2242 LERLDAAPPDEDT
+2242 LERLDAASPDEDT

-2291 PGARMWEEV
+2291 PAARMWEEV

-2321 DELALGEHE
+2321 DELALGAHE
-2330 VVSSGQSYHDYLQRW
+2330 VVSSGQSFSDYLERW
-2345 RERTAGL
+2345 RERTAGV
-2352 GVHRTKGEHF
+2352 GVHRMKGEHF
-2362 SVMKEYVPD
+2362 SVMKEYVAD
-2371 LAGILTGLIDKP
+2371 LARIVTALIDKP

>member
-12 AELLRRRLGGVAT
+12 AELLRRRLVGAAA

-31 ITRVSRETPPALS
+31 IARVPRETPPALS

-56 RPGGTEYLASTG
+56 RPDGTEYLASAG

-85 AIVARHEVLRTRYVV
+85 GIVARHEVLRTRYVV
-100 VDGEP
+100 IDGEP
-105 GQVIDPPQP
+105 GQVIDPPGP

-192 TAALTGGPSP
+192 TAALAGGPSP

-215 WQRDAMSG
+215 WQRGVMSG
-223 AKLDR
+223 ATLDR
-228 QLDYWRQALAGATA
+228 QLDYWRQALAGASA

-252 QVRDSACDLVPFAV
+252 QVRESACDLVPFAV
-266 SAPDARAL
+266 AAPDSRAL
-274 HELARQS
+274 HEIARQA
-281 GATPFMVLMAA
+281 GATPFMVLMAV
-292 YAITLGRFGRSNDI
+292 YAIMLGRFARSNDI

-317 AEVQD
+317 AEVTD

-335 DLSGDPPFR
+335 DLSGDPSFR

-391 NGDSTARRVGELRAE
+391 SGNSEARRVGGLRAE

-417 DLTLVVVDQPDGT
+417 DLTLVVIDQPDGSLT
-430 LAGFLNYA
+430 GFLNYA
-438 TALFDRDTVERFAS
+438 TALFDRDTVDRFAT
-452 HFTTLVGSIAA
+452 HFTGLIGNIAR
-463 TPDTPISQLVE
+463 TPDAPLSRLVE
-474 SPPAERELVV
+474 SPPAERQRVV
-484 RTWNETEVAYPTGTL
+484 REWNETGVAYPTGTL

-530 RTDRLARY
+530 RADRLARY
-538 LVDAGVGPESIVGVC
+538 LTDAGVGPESIVGVC
-553 RRRSIELVVAL
+553 RRRGIELVVAL

-591 DAGVTIVLTDGEP
+591 DAGVTIVLTDTEP
-604 AITGSGSAP
+604 VISDTGPVP
-613 ASTTPAGPDHP
+613 AGAALAGPDHP

-659 LDDSD
+659 LDASD

-694 RPDGHRDPHYLADLI
+694 RPDGHRDPHYLAELI
-709 ATEQVTTLHFVPSM
+709 ATEQITTLHFVPSM

-752 VAAVHERIGCELHNL
+752 AVAVHERIGCQLHNL

-774 VDVTAVRCVPGTPVT
+774 VDVTAVRCAPGTPIT

-825 RGYLSRPGLTAQRFV
+825 RGYLNRPGLTAERFV
-840 PDPFEESGG
+840 PDPFEESG

-861 YLPDGRIDYLGRLD
+861 YLSDGRIDYLGRLD

-887 GEIEAVAAEHPK
+887 GEIEAVAAEHPS
-899 VSAVAVAVHDGQLV
+899 VSAVAVTVHDGQLV
-913 GYLVAQDTDAGVEV
+913 GYLVAQDTGTDVDV

-959 KTDRRALPAPTPGRA
+959 KTDRRALPAPTPGRS
-974 WAAGAYVAPRTEAEG
+974 WAAGAYVAPRTEVERL
-989 VVAEAL
+989 VTDAL
-995 AAALGIERIGVHDRF
+995 AAALGVERVGVHDRF

-1022 AIGTLRRGGLNL
+1022 AIGTLRRVGLGL

-1046 QLATLADRPATGAD
+1046 QLATLADRPAAGAD
-1060 EPPVGPFEQLDPAD
+1060 EPLVGPFEQLGPGD

-1081 LVDAYPMGQ
+1081 LIDAYPMGQ

-1100 VNGSHP
+1100 VDSSHP

-1121 FSLAALQQAA
+1121 FSLASLREAA

-1144 FDVSGYTEPMQLV
+1144 FDVSGYSEPMQLV
-1157 HAEARVEV
+1157 HASAWVEV
-1165 GFDDLRELPEAE
+1165 GFDDLRGLPETE
-1177 QQDILER
+1177 QQDVLER
-1184 YRETMKLAMLPI
+1184 YRETEKSTMLPI

-1243 IRDADPDA
+1243 IRDSDTDA

-1258 RYADFVRLERRS
+1258 RYADFVSFERRS
-1270 LSAGPDERFWRSRVG
+1270 LSSEADERFWRDRVG
-1285 EYDRIALPADTAP
+1285 DYDRVMLPADTAP

-1315 PGLRE
+1315 PGLRQ

-1338 AMIGVITGQR
+1338 AMLGVITGQR

-1363 RGDEVMGMYLNT
+1363 RGDEVMGMHLNT
-1375 VPFAVDLRT
+1375 VPFAVDLGA

-1407 PIPAMQRAWGTGT
+1407 PIPAMQRAWGSGT
-1420 PLISSIFSYL
+1420 PLISAIFSYL

-1455 VTLTFPGELR
+1455 VTLTFPGELS

-1486 ELLTAMIADDGAN
+1486 ELLSAMIADDGAN
-1499 PVDLSSTPAHRFT
+1499 PVDLGSTPAHRFT
-1512 EPQQDWPAL
+1512 VPQQDWPAL
-1521 PEACVTDLFTAQAQ
+1521 PEVCVTDLFTTQAQ

-1544 CGDSRLT
+1544 CGESRLT
-1551 YGELDARANQLA
+1551 YGELDAQANQLA
-1563 LALREH
+1563 WALREH
-1569 GVGLETPVAVC
+1569 GAGLETPVAVC
-1580 MDRGIDTVVALLGIL
+1580 LDRGIDAVVTLLGIL
-1595 KAGGC
+1595 KAGAC

-1606 KYPGGRIDYLLDDS
+1606 KYPDGRIEYLLDDS
-1620 GAQVLVSGPT
+1620 GARILVSGPS

-1641 TTLNLD
+1641 TTLSLD
-1647 SDWWSDGSRSTTA
+1647 SDWWSENSRPTTA
-1660 PQVTLSPE
+1660 PQVQLSPE

-1691 GVVRLVHGQDY
+1691 GVVRLVHGQEY
-1702 AQLDADQVMLQ
+1702 AQLDADQVLLQ

-1721 STFELWGALC
+1721 STFEVWGALC
-1731 NGARLVVAPETPTAD
+1731 NGARLVVAPETPTAA
-1746 ELDELLRRHGVTVLC
+1746 ELEEILRRHGVTVLF
-1761 LPTGLFNTMM
+1761 LPTGLFSTVM
-1771 DVRPQALAGIREVVV
+1771 DVRPQALAGVREVVV
-1786 GGEVLPPLQVR
+1786 GGDVLSSQHVR
-1797 KAMEHGVLVSNGY
+1797 KAMEHGVAVTNGY

-1821 HPRIPLPAL
+1821 HPRIPLPAV
-1830 TDVIPIGKPINHTY
+1830 TEVIPIGKPINHTY
-1844 VHVVDENLDP
+1844 VQVVDENLDP

-1868 GVARGY
+1868 GIARGY

-1887 DPSGHAPGNRLY
+1887 DPSGNSPGNRLY
-1899 RTGDMVRQDPD
+1899 RTGDIVRQDPD
-1910 GTIHFIGRR
+1910 GTVHFIGRR

-1936 AAIAELPTV
+1936 VAIAELPTV

-1950 AAYQGVDGIKQL
+1950 AAYEGVDGIKQL

-1970 GGPADPARL
+1970 NGPADPARL
-1979 GDVMRSRVPGFLVPT
+1979 GDLMRSRVPGFLVPT

-2014 LPRPAAGTSVR
+2014 LPRPALGTSAR
-2025 EYSAPRTPT
+2025 EYSAPRTPA
-2034 EVAVAE
+2034 ELAVAE
-2040 VWTEVFHLP
+2040 VWTQLFNLP

-2079 IETTVRTFV
+2079 IETTVRSFV

-2093 AALAASI
+2093 AALAESI
-2100 DGERQPVTALLWLR
+2100 DRKRLPATALLWLR
-2114 RTGDQPPLVC
+2114 RTGDKPPLVC

-2144 NLPVVAFEWPGR
+2144 DLPVVAFEWPGP
-2156 DPSTGSVPS
+2156 DPSTGTVPS
-2165 TEDMAT
+2165 TEEMAA

-2178 EAVPQGPYRI
+2178 EAVPHGPYRI
-2188 FSWCGGSGVSTEMA
+2188 FSWCGGSGVSSEMA
-2202 SRLMAEGEEV
+2202 NRLIADGEQV
-2212 TFILLDPGQD
+2212 SFILLDPGQD
-2222 AWQKE
+2222 AWRKK
-2227 HLWSEYGLIKQCVTN
+2227 HLWDEYALLKKCVTN
-2242 LERLDAAPPDEDT
+2242 LERLDAASPDEDT
-2255 SVLRQE
+2255 SLLRQE

-2274 GNDGITL
+2274 GDDGITL

-2291 PGARMWEEV
+2291 PVARMWEEV

-2321 DELALGEHE
+2321 DELALGAHE
-2330 VVSSGQSYHDYLQRW
+2330 VVGSGQSFSDYLERW
-2345 RERTAGL
+2345 RERTAEVE
-2352 GVHRTKGEHF
+2352 VHRMKGEHF
-2362 SVMKEYVPD
+2362 SVMTEYVAD
-2371 LAGILTGLIDKP
+2371 LARIVTALIDKP